1 MNYELGPKKL
11 SLLWFWGP
19 NSIMVYTT
27 IMELAP
33 KNHNRDGL
41 LGPSSRMVGPS
52 GQQGQQIGYSRL
64 SSYCL
69 HTMLAARPS
78 VVWFIVFTHG
88 LLHAEASAC

>member
-19 NSIMVYTT
+19 NSIIVYTP
-27 IMELAP
+27 IMELSSQ
-33 KNHNRDGL
+33 NHNRDGL
-41 LGPSSRMVGPS
+41 SGPNSIMVGPS
-52 GQQGQQIGYSRL
+52 GQQGQQIGYSRAIVYTQC
-64 SSYCL
+64 SRCASP
-69 HTMLAARPS
+69 A